1 MKNKLIPLLV
11 MLPILYFLPTTIS
24 AQYAEDSMIT
34 HMRQTH
40 NILEKNVGE
49 VISLIKSNHTSE
61 ALNLLEGVKIKV
73 NHIDS
78 LFDDFI
84 WTLSNKGH

>member
-1 MKNKLIPLLV
+1 MKSKLILLLLLLPL
-11 MLPILYFLPTTIS
+11 LYFLPSTIF
-24 AQYAEDSMIT
+24 AQYAEDSMIS

-49 VISLIKSNHTSE
+49 VISLIQSNNTSE